1 MSDRREE
8 QEKGSRIILQGSEN
22 YKPWRSHIL
31 GELKQKNCAWAVTGK
46 QAPTQESVKADI
58 IAMGFPTK
66 DITTQALWTALTTE
80 LKEYRAALSKAEGII
95 KNSVA
100 PKHQAAIEGKDAKEM
115 WEALKAKF
123 HHISPMSISR
133 LVLDTTR
140 IRLSDCTDI
149 YDYCSKY

>member
-1 MSDRREE
+1 M
-8 QEKGSRIILQGSEN
+8 
-22 YKPWRSHIL
+22 
-31 GELKQKNCAWAVTGK
+31 
-46 QAPTQESVKADI
+46 
-58 IAMGFPTK
+58 
-66 DITTQALWTALTTE
+66 TALTTE